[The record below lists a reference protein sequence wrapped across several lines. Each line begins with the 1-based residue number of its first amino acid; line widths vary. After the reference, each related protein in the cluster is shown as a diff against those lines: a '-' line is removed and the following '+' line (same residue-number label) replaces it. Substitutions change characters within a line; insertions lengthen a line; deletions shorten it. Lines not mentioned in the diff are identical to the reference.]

1 MLKIFIIDFIL
12 ADILYWEL
20 FVEKYCGFL
29 FFASLCLLKV
39 QMFLLQVVL
48 LTGIRTAVMIFSLG
62 SLLFTF
68 LVKVAI
74 AIIFEN
80 YNIGSIRREEE
91 SVRIQA

>member
-1 MLKIFIIDFIL
+1 M
-12 ADILYWEL
+12 
-20 FVEKYCGFL
+20 
-29 FFASLCLLKV
+29 
-39 QMFLLQVVL
+39 LQVVL
-48 LTGIRTAVMIFSLG
+48 LTGIRTAVMILSLG

>member
-1 MLKIFIIDFIL
+1 MFKFIL
-12 ADILYWEL
+12 ADILCWEL
-20 FVEKYCGFL
+20 FVEKFRGFL
-29 FFASLCLLKV
+29 FFAFLCLLKV
-39 QMFLLQVVL
+39 QIFLLQVVL
-48 LTGIRTAVMIFSLG
+48 LTGIRTAVMILSLG